1 MSSSNSQNNSNTATM
16 SRSFS
21 QDGRQ
26 QKMGDGN
33 AQIIDLDNHHI
44 AKVELPSGF
53 RYSEANG
60 QQTQHP
66 RIGYI
71 VQGSI
76 TVRDDTGQE
85 QQIGQDQVFTIP
97 AGSDFWTDQKCSMID
112 YTCDT
117 QQ

>member
-1 MSSSNSQNNSNTATM
+1 MSQSNTSTI

-26 QKMGDGN
+26 QKMGDGS
-33 AQIIDLDNHHI
+33 AQIIDLDTHHI
-44 AKVELPSGF
+44 AKVELPGGF

-66 RIGYI
+66 RIGYV
-71 VQGSI
+71 VQGSL
-76 TVRDDTGQE
+76 TVRDDQGQE
-85 QQIGQDQVFTIP
+85 STVGQDQVFHIP
-97 AGSDFWTDQKCSMID
+97 AGSDFWTDQKVSMID

-117 QQ
+117 QH